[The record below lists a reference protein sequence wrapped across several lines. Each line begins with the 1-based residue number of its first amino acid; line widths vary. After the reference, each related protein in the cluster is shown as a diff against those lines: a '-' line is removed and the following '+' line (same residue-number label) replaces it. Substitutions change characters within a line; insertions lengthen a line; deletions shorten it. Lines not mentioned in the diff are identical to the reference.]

1 MKNLL
6 CILWPPYEFF
16 LTKKANLL
24 VGDHQEC
31 WASVLKEL
39 KVDIPQGTRDDELV
53 EAEKLAS
60 SILEAEIKRKDVL
73 ESKAATFIVIPTVAT
88 SITAAIAP
96 LTKDLGVTAHT
107 ATIITVCY
115 TLALVHLFI
124 SSYYAIQARR
134 AEGFLV
140 LSAINGRDLLSKSR
154 IERIETRLA
163 YARMNEPALLMKSNK
178 LSVAEDLFLR
188 GVAFLTVAAF
198 TALIA
203 HVFGV

>member
-1 MKNLL
+1 MKNIL

-16 LTKKANLL
+16 LSKQINPL
-24 VGDHQEC
+24 GDNNQER
-31 WASVLKEL
+31 WESVLTEL
-39 KVDIPQGTRDDELV
+39 KVVIPLEADEL
-53 EAEKLAS
+53 EDAEKLAS

-73 ESKAATFIVIPTVAT
+73 ESKAATFIIIPTVAT

-96 LTKDLGVTAHT
+96 LTKDLGITGHT
-107 ATIITVCY
+107 ATVITICY
-115 TLALVHLFI
+115 TLALVHLLI

-140 LSAINGRDLLSKSR
+140 LSAINGHKLLSKPR

-198 TALIA
+198 SALIA
-203 HVFGV
+203 HIFGI